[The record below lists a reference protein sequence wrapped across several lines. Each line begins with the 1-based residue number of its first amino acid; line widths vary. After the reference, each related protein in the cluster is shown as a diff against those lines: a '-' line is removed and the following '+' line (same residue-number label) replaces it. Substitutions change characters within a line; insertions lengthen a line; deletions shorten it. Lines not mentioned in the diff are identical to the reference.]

1 MKLNLSHLLAVVTF
15 ILTISAVSSASAQDG
30 APVNEYPELSPFQD
44 PTVKEDKPLIYEP
57 EGKST
62 QKEQTVNTTTTTSST
77 ATSSKTKAKT
87 SESNKTA
94 ASKNEEDA
102 LSFNFLYYI
111 IQKFKI
117 SDIVDQ

>member
-30 APVNEYPELSPFQD
+30 APVNEYPELSPLQD
-44 PTVKEDKPLIYEP
+44 PTVKEDKPLLYEP

-62 QKEQTVNTTTTTSST
+62 QKEQTVNTTTS
-77 ATSSKTKAKT
+77 SSKPKAKT
-87 SESNKTA
+87 AEQTKTT

-111 IQKFKI
+111 IQKFKA

>member
-1 MKLNLSHLLAVVTF
+1 MKLNLSHLLALVTF
-15 ILTISAVSSASAQDG
+15 ILTVSAVSPASAQDG
-30 APVNEYPELSPFQD
+30 APVNEYPELSPLQD
-44 PTVKEDKPLIYEP
+44 PTLKEDKPLLYEP

-62 QKEQTVNTTTTTSST
+62 QKEQANTP
-77 ATSSKTKAKT
+77 ATSSLKPKAKT
-87 SESNKTA
+87 ADPSKSA